1 VALTAGGRRRTRGLR
16 REELADL
23 AGVSAD
29 YIRRL
34 EQGWSHPSAGVV
46 NSLARALRV
55 DRAEYE
61 HFCALAGHAPAD
73 GPVPRGIGPGARRLL
88 ERLEGTPV
96 CVCDATWTVVAWNS
110 AWEAL
115 ACGGQMSH
123 SWDRNLAWRAFNPD
137 SGRVRRSAEQAA
149 RFEAML
155 AAELRTASLRYPA
168 DDTLAA
174 LIDELRSTS
183 RSFSTL
189 WSRAGAVAHQDDQS
203 VLSHPEVG
211 DIALDCDL
219 LTARDSDLRAMVF
232 TAQPGSED
240 AGRLRE
246 LVGGSGRGPT
256 SMV

>member
-1 VALTAGGRRRTRGLR
+1 M
-16 REELADL
+16 
-23 AGVSAD
+23 
-29 YIRRL
+29 
-34 EQGWSHPSAGVV
+34 
-46 NSLARALRV
+46 
-55 DRAEYE
+55 
-61 HFCALAGHAPAD
+61 
-73 GPVPRGIGPGARRLL
+73 
-88 ERLEGTPV
+88 

-115 ACGGQMSH
+115 ACGEQMSH

-137 SGRVRRSAEQAA
+137 SGRVRRSADQAA

-189 WSRAGAVAHQDDQS
+189 WGRAGAVAHQDDQS

-219 LTARDSDLRAMVF
+219 LTVRDSDLRAMVF

-246 LVGGSGRGPT
+246 LVGGAGRGPT